1 MMRVLIEGL
10 GLGVLLVAYCLFG
23 IRNGA
28 VGLVHLY
35 HKDVQDRCVE
45 LGLTTREQIR
55 KRAVLFKIGGIL
67 GYVIYVLLCVY
78 LLNGARGFLTG
89 FWQIFAILSVGNL
102 IDRIGIDW
110 YWVEK
115 TATWTIPGTED
126 LKPYIDRND
135 KIAKWLFGTVG
146 LAILGAIMAG
156 IMALVLK

>member
-1 MMRVLIEGL
+1 M
-10 GLGVLLVAYCLFG
+10 GVLLVAYCLFG

-35 HKDVQDRCVE
+35 HQDVQDRCVE

-55 KRAVLFKIGGIL
+55 KRQIYFKISGIA
-67 GYVIYVLLCVY
+67 GYVIYILLCVY
-78 LLNGARGFLTG
+78 LLNSARGFFSG
-89 FWQIFAILSVGNL
+89 FWQIFAILSVANL

-115 TATWTIPGTED
+115 TDTWTIPGTED

-135 KIAKWLFGTVG
+135 KIIKWLFGTVG
-146 LAILGAIMAG
+146 FAILSAVIAG
-156 IMALVLK
+156 IMALILK

>member
-10 GLGVLLVAYCLFG
+10 GLGVLLVANCLFG

-146 LAILGAIMAG
+146 LAILGAVMAG

>member
-146 LAILGAIMAG
+146 LAILGAVMAG